1 MSDLGPSKFFPEAM
15 ALLNDTEAEA
25 VAVMVLGSKRKG
37 SGAAPAFLVRD
48 PVRLAQLQRAM
59 AAAMRAIA
67 ADLEAKAAAGGG
79 VS

>member
-1 MSDLGPSKFFPEAM
+1 MSADPSKFFPEAM
-15 ALLNDTEAEA
+15 ALLTATDAEA
-25 VAVMVLGSKRKG
+25 VAVLVFGSKTKG

-48 PVRLAQLQRAM
+48 PERLVQLQRAM
-59 AAAMRAIA
+59 AAGMRAIA